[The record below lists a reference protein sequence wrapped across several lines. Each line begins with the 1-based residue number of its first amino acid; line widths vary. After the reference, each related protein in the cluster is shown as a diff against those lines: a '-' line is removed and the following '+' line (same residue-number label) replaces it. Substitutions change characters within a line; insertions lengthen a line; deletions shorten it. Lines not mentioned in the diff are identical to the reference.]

1 MSDAIHAHD
10 PDCLFCKIIKGEIPG
25 KKVFEDDRFYVI
37 EDINPQAPVH
47 LLILPKKHMATLLEV
62 GETDHELMGAAFSVA
77 NRVAQKNKLASY
89 RIAVNCGAEAG
100 QSVFHI
106 HFHLLGG
113 RAMNWP
119 PG

>member
-1 MSDAIHAHD
+1 MK
-10 PDCLFCKIIKGEIPG
+10 DCLFCKIIKGEIPG
-25 KKVFEDDRFYVI
+25 KKVFEDDRFCVI
-37 EDINPQAPVH
+37 EDIHPQAPTH
-47 LLILPKKHMATLLEV
+47 LLILPKKHLATLLEIKE
-62 GETDHELMGAAFSVA
+62 GDHELMGAAFTVGNQMA
-77 NRVAQKNKLASY
+77 KQKKLTGY